1 MAKVGAIVPQASGD
15 RPLPP
20 AHSPEILREAK
31 LAVAYAVEGKKK
43 RVKFGDLFE
52 AQNGEVFIR
61 DGSSAVVKILRKRD
75 AQFWGAEVGVYLRE
89 IQARYLGEGDCM
101 AMVGAIIL
109 AVSGQESVDNKIMVW
124 QW

>member
-1 MAKVGAIVPQASGD
+1 MAKAGAIIPQASGD

-31 LAVAYAVEGKKK
+31 LAVAYAIGGKKK

-52 AQNGEVFIR
+52 AQNGGVFFR
-61 DGSSAVVKILRKRD
+61 SGKAAVVRILHKED

-89 IQARYLGEGDCM
+89 IHARYRGEGDCM
-101 AMVGAIIL
+101 AVVGAIIL
-109 AVSGQESVDNKIMVW
+109 AVSGQKNVDNKIMVW
-124 QW
+124 RW

>member
-1 MAKVGAIVPQASGD
+1 MAKAGAIVPQASGD

-61 DGSSAVVKILRKRD
+61 DGSSAVVKILRKSD